1 MRKSYINNPIKNNI
15 HLHKNEEKNKCIHIS
30 SINKGNSIINN
41 KKINIPSSISSI
53 QQQSRHKKYMGNP
66 SIENEIKNKNLK
78 TINCDKDRYNNILY
92 DKKINKKGFARNKSC
107 KGNIKINN
115 NLMIDDF

>member
-41 KKINIPSSISSI
+41 KKMDIL
-53 QQQSRHKKYMGNP
+53 
-66 SIENEIKNKNLK
+66 IKL
-78 TINCDKDRYNNILY
+78 
-92 DKKINKKGFARNKSC
+92 KKIILNQHQKNFQKQIKKRKQ
-107 KGNIKINN
+107 KK
-115 NLMIDDF
+115 